1 MAALQKVRE
10 GGETANKS
18 KGEGERAMNEAA
30 QEFGHLLG
38 YIPEERPCVAVRR
51 ARPAGQNMNL
61 QCN

>member
-30 QEFGHLLG
+30 QEFGHLPG
-38 YIPEERPCVAVRR
+38 FQHSGIHAVYR
-51 ARPAGQNMNL
+51 AGLDQPARL
-61 QCN
+61 